1 MASIH
6 KEAAVMAGAEHI
18 WAAVRDV
25 GNIHVRLV
33 PGFVADCRLDGDA
46 RIVTFA
52 NGLVLREPI
61 VSIDD
66 ARHRLAWAAIGEP
79 FKHYNASLQ
88 IFAEGADRARLVWIA
103 DFLPNDLQ
111 DTVDAMIDEA
121 LAVMQQ
127 TLERSAS
134 G

>member
-1 MASIH
+1 MASIR
-6 KEAAVMAGAEHI
+6 KEIVIDADPGDV
-18 WAAVRDV
+18 WAAIRDV

-33 PGFVADCRLDGDA
+33 PGFVTDCRMEGDA

-66 ARHRLAWAAIGEP
+66 DQRRLAWAAIGEP
-79 FKHYNASLQ
+79 FTHYNASLQ
-88 IFAEGADRARLVWIA
+88 VFAEGADRSRLVWIS

-127 TLERSAS
+127 TLERRAS